1 MIISRTPLRVSL
13 CGGGT
18 DIDDFS
24 MSEPKGGRV
33 VSAALSRYVYVTI
46 NKRFDDRIRV
56 SYSTMEDV
64 DSLDKIQHDLIRE
77 ALRLTGIDSGI
88 EITTI
93 ADIPGQGTGLGSS
106 STVTVGL
113 LNAMHAF
120 QGREVSKEQ
129 LAEEAC
135 QIEIDTLGAPIGRQ
149 DQYAAS
155 FGGVNSIRFGENGVK
170 VEPIEVSEGLA
181 KKFSENFTL
190 VFTGLTRSASRV
202 LSEESDDQFDKIS
215 RMREIRNHADE
226 AASHIEQENLDS
238 LGAILNKTWLSKR
251 EASSIVT
258 NKQIDDLYNR
268 AFSSGAIGAK
278 LLGAGNGGFLL
289 VCGNRHLRGI
299 LQRDLG
305 ESHRMFPLEI
315 DFSGSKIIFGT

>member
-1 MIISRTPLRVSL
+1 MIISRTPLRVSF

-46 NKRFDDRIRV
+46 NRRFDDRLRV

-120 QGREVSKEQ
+120 QGRKVSNEQ

-155 FGGVNSIRFGENGVK
+155 FGGVNSIRFGESGVK
-170 VEPIEVSEGLA
+170 VEPIEVSKGLA

-190 VFTGLTRSASRV
+190 VFTGLTRSASKV
-202 LSEESDDQFDKIS
+202 LSEESDDQSDKIS

-226 AASHIEQENLDS
+226 AASHVEKENLDS
-238 LGAILNKTWLSKR
+238 LGDILNKTWLSKR
-251 EASSIVT
+251 EVSSIVT
-258 NKQIDDLYNR
+258 NKQIDDLYER
-268 AFSSGAIGAK
+268 AISSGAIGAK

-289 VCGNRHLRGI
+289 VYGNRHLRGI

-315 DFSGSKIIFGT
+315 DFSGSKIIYGT

>member
-1 MIISRTPLRVSL
+1 MIISRTPLRVSF

-24 MSEPKGGRV
+24 MSEPNGGRV
-33 VSAALSRYVYVTI
+33 VSAALSRYVYVTV
-46 NKRFDDRIRV
+46 NSRFDDRIRV

-64 DSLDKIQHDLIRE
+64 GSIENIQHGLVRE
-77 ALRLTGIDSGI
+77 ALRLTGIESGV

-106 STVTVGL
+106 SSVTVGL

-181 KKFSENFTL
+181 KEFSENFTL
-190 VFTGLTRSASRV
+190 VFTGLTRSASKV
-202 LSEESDDQFDKIS
+202 LSEESDDQSDKIS

-251 EASSIVT
+251 EVSSIVT
-258 NKQIDDLYNR
+258 NKQIDDLYEKAISPEDR
-268 AFSSGAIGAK
+268 CHSSRERIP
-278 LLGAGNGGFLL
+278 
-289 VCGNRHLRGI
+289 LRTKS
-299 LQRDLG
+299 R
-305 ESHRMFPLEI
+305 
-315 DFSGSKIIFGT
+315 